1 MKRKLSKTKCTV
13 KLRKV
18 EFKEEWYLILESY
31 PVIENGKAK
40 RKIESLNR
48 IIKTPIWDK
57 KHIAKTAQDGTITYQ
72 PKRDLNGIIQCRST
86 LDQESCIY
94 AEGARQVRQKEF
106 DNYDLYSDG
115 EKTLAEKK
123 ELLSQDFITYFDKL
137 TYDLHKHSSDSIIVN
152 WKRVGTLLRM
162 FSEENPISFSEI
174 CRNKTIEEFKR
185 FLLDAPCGGG
195 KRGKI
200 SKNTASTYFSIF
212 KAALRQAFVEE
223 YIDVDVS
230 SRIKGIVPEEKRREH
245 LTIEELNSLAKTE
258 TDHEVMKRAA
268 LFSALTGLRHCD
280 IQNLKW
286 KNIESSNGKYTLNF
300 IQQKTKGVEYM
311 PISEQAY
318 QLCGTP
324 DLPEKYIFE
333 DLEDAAWISKPLE
346 KWIKDAGIQKKIT
359 FHCFR
364 HTYATL
370 QLANGTDIY
379 TVSKMLGHKKIET
392 TQIYT
397 KVVDTKKDAT
407 TKAININL

>member
-195 KRGKI
+195 KSGKI

-212 KAALRQAFVEE
+212 KAALIQALVEE
-223 YIDVDVS
+223 YIDIDVS
-230 SRIKGIVPEEKRREH
+230 ARIKGIIPEEKRREY
-245 LTIEELNSLAKTE
+245 LTIEELNNLAKTE

-286 KNIESSNGKYTLNF
+286 KNIESSKGKHTLNF

-324 DLPEKYIFE
+324 DLPEKYVFE

-346 KWIKDAGIQKKIT
+346 KWVKDAGIQKKIT

-379 TVSKMLGHKKIET
+379 TVSKMLGHKKLET

-407 TKAININL
+407 TKAIKIKL

>member
-31 PVIENGKAK
+31 PVIENGRAK

-48 IIKTPIWDK
+48 IIKSPIWDK
-57 KHIAKTAQDGTITYQ
+57 KHIAKTAQDGTITYH

-123 ELLSQDFITYFDKL
+123 ELLAQDFITYFDKL
-137 TYDLHKHSSDSIIVN
+137 TYELHKHSSDSIIVN

-162 FSEENPISFSEI
+162 FSEDNPISFSEI

-195 KRGKI
+195 KSGKI

-212 KAALRQAFVEE
+212 KAALKQAFVEE

-230 SRIKGIVPEEKRREH
+230 SRIKGIAPEEKRREH
-245 LTIEELNSLAKTE
+245 LTIDELNSLAKTE

-300 IQQKTKGVEYM
+300 RQQKTKGVEYM

-324 DLPEKYIFE
+324 DLPEKYVFE